1 MHHNVL
7 SHSFID
13 KRFAKIDKHVEDS
26 WVVDNMDPDEEKM
39 YTYLIFPS
47 LCLALPS
54 HPNWESS
61 CQEITKTSQFIDT
74 KVPEMLKFSIVLTLK
89 FSNFY

>member
-13 KRFAKIDKHVEDS
+13 KRFAKIDKHVEYS
-26 WVVDNMDPDEEKM
+26 WVVDNMDPYEENM
-39 YTYLIFPS
+39 STYFVVPS

-54 HPNWESS
+54 HPNRESS
-61 CQEITKTSQFIDT
+61 CQEITKTSQFIDA
-74 KVPEMLKFSIVLTLK
+74 KVP
-89 FSNFY
+89 

>member
-13 KRFAKIDKHVEDS
+13 KRFAKIDKHVEYS

-39 YTYLIFPS
+39 YTYFVVPS
-47 LCLALPS
+47 
-54 HPNWESS
+54 
-61 CQEITKTSQFIDT
+61 
-74 KVPEMLKFSIVLTLK
+74 
-89 FSNFY
+89 